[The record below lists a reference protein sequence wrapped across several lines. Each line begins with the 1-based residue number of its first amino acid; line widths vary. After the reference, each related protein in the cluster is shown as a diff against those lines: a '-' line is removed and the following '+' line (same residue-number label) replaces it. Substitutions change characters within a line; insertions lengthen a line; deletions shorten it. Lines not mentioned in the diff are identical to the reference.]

1 MKLLN
6 ISKNLSLIVTDGKSY
21 ESEVSMH
28 EHLHSLRGTKYLGI
42 ALGITIF
49 FFIVELVGG
58 VLTNSLALLTDA
70 WHMLNHIF
78 ALVLALVASWLALR
92 PITDKRTY
100 GYYRAEILA
109 AFLNGIFLWAV
120 AVFIFYQA
128 FQRIQNPAEVDE
140 LNMLLIAFLGL
151 IANTLAAITLS
162 RSKDESLNVRGAFL
176 HVVAD
181 TLGSVGAISA
191 GIIMFFTEWYQVDP
205 LISMMIG
212 ALIFYSSGRLVR
224 DSMNVL
230 LEGVPSH
237 IDVNALERRI
247 LQLKGVDGIH
257 DLHVWCITPTKMCC
271 MSGHLVV
278 KKGTNRKKLIATLIN
293 TLKEE
298 FRIDHTTIQLE
309 DEGYPKAVGEH

>member
-1 MKLLN
+1 ME
-6 ISKNLSLIVTDGKSY
+6 NLYL
-21 ESEVSMH
+21 ESDVPMH
-28 EHLHSLRGTKYLGI
+28 EHFHPLRGTRYLGI
-42 ALGITIF
+42 ALGITIS

-58 VLTNSLALLTDA
+58 LLTNSLALLTDA
-70 WHMLNHIF
+70 WHMLNHI
-78 ALVLALVASWLALR
+78 LALVFALIAAWLALR
-92 PITDKRTY
+92 PVTMNKTY

-128 FQRIQNPAEVDE
+128 ILRIQQPAPVES
-140 LNMLLIAFLGL
+140 LNMLIIAVLGL
-151 IANTLAAITLS
+151 MANGLSAVTLS
-162 RSKDESLNVRGAFL
+162 RSKDDSLNVKGAFL

-191 GIIMFFTEWYQVDP
+191 GLIMFFTEWYLIDP

-212 ALIFYSSGRLVR
+212 VLIVYSSGKLVR

-237 IDVNALERRI
+237 IDVSVLERRI
-247 LQLKGVDGIH
+247 LEVKDVKEVH

-271 MSGHLVV
+271 MSGHVV
-278 KKGTNRKKLIATLIN
+278 VEKGTNRKKVITTLIN
-293 TLKEE
+293 VLKEE
-298 FRIDHTTIQLE
+298 FGIDHTTIQLE
-309 DEGYPKAVGEH
+309 DEGYPKAVSEH